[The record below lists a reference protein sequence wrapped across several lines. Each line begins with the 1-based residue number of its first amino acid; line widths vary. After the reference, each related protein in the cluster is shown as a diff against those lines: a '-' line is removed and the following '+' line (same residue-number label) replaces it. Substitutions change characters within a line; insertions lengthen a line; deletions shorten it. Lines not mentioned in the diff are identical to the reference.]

1 MPGRI
6 NVLISSTG
14 VLLLAVACTAGMS
27 ATKAASFPCGKAKT
41 AVEKQICADPELS
54 ALDEHLGRYYA
65 AARATLAH
73 DTTCLV
79 GDQKRWLRSE
89 RDTCKDPACLK
100 RRYLQRLAV
109 LDALQPGASAV
120 RNLELPPEKSLAWIV
135 PPALDEVAAPRDTR
149 TTPLAV
155 RGKLLDE
162 VADGDG
168 FFIQA
173 ADGTRHMLV
182 GLMFLESPDAEQLA
196 GLAHDVDANYEVHG
210 RRLALGED
218 GGDFAQGSCRFV
230 YRASP

>member
-1 MPGRI
+1 MAYG
-6 NVLISSTG
+6 ISKAMFG
-14 VLLLAVACTAGMS
+14 AGILMLAVACIAGTSVAM
-27 ATKAASFPCGKAKT
+27 AASFPCAKAKA

-54 ALDEHLGRYYA
+54 VLDEHLGRYYS
-65 AARATLAH
+65 AARVALSH
-73 DTTCLV
+73 DATCLA
-79 GDQKRWLRSE
+79 GDQKRWLRSV
-89 RDTCKDPACLK
+89 RDTCKDAACLK

-109 LDALQPGASAV
+109 LDALQPGATAV
-120 RNLELPPEKSLAWIV
+120 RNLELPQEKSLVWIV

-173 ADGTRHMLV
+173 ADGTRHLLL

-196 GLAHDVDANYEVHG
+196 GLAHDVDATYEVQG

>member
-1 MPGRI
+1 MTVG
-6 NVLISSTG
+6 ISKAMLG
-14 VLLLAVACTAGMS
+14 AGILMLAVACIAGTSVAM
-27 ATKAASFPCGKAKT
+27 AASFPCAKAKT

-54 ALDEHLGRYYA
+54 VLDEHLGRYYS
-65 AARATLAH
+65 AARVALAH
-73 DTTCLV
+73 DAMCLV

-109 LDALQPGASAV
+109 LDALQAGATAV
-120 RNLELPPEKSLAWIV
+120 RNLELPQEKSLLWIV
-135 PPALDEVAAPRDTR
+135 PPALDEVAAPRNTR
-149 TTPLAV
+149 TTPLVV
-155 RGKLLDE
+155 RGSLRDE

-196 GLAHDVDANYEVHG
+196 GLAHDADATFEVHG
-210 RRLALGED
+210 RRLALGEGD
-218 GGDFAQGSCRFV
+218 SDFAQGSCRFV